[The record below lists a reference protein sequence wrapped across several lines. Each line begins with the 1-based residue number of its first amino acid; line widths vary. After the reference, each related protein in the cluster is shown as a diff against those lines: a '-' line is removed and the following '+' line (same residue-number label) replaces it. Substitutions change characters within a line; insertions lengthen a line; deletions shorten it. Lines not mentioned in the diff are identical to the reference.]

1 MRMNRRNVLVGL
13 GTIVA
18 GGGAA
23 LGTGAFSSVE
33 ANRTVSVTTAGDADA
48 LVAFNITSSLLEGTE
63 GSDDEMIQ
71 FDLEDLN
78 IGAITRFDGGFEI
91 TNNRENQD
99 DTINLTIE
107 DGNEDSIATTDAA
120 GEEDGMYFEHSDGDL
135 TNIDGDSGSVTLDV
149 VFNLEDSND
158 TETADG
164 NLPSTVEITANESS
178 GGSA

>member
-33 ANRTVSVTTAGDADA
+33 ANRTVSVTTSGDANA
-48 LVAFNITSSLLEGTE
+48 LVAFNITSSLLEGSE

-91 TNNRENQD
+91 TNNRETQS
-99 DTINLTIE
+99 DTITLSIDDG
-107 DGNEDSIATTDAA
+107 DGNSITTTDASV
-120 GEEDGMYFEHSDGDL
+120 EDDGMYFEYSDGDL
-135 TNIDGDSGSVTLDV
+135 TDIDGDGGSVTLDV
-149 VFNLEDSND
+149 VFNLENSTD
-158 TETADG
+158 TSTADG
-164 NLPSTVEITANESS
+164 NLPSTVAITADDSS